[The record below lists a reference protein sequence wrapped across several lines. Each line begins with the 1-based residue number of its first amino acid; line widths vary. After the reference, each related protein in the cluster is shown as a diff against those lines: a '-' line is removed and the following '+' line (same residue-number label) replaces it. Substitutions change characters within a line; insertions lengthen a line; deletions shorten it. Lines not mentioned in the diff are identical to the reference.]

1 MNDNVRILL
10 HTSPSA
16 TTTVRISF
24 ASSPRIISEQKTLE
38 EEYASLIM
46 KRGGLKGLM
55 HKKEFQNVQQQIQAI
70 AMKLRESNK
79 ALCRN
84 LKENPEKVSNML
96 KMQAERGRVGEPRES
111 LQHAQDAGGKGTG
124 GSWGC
129 IAGGGGRGG
138 TRRRVPQMWNGHAVS
153 SGSGGKKR

>member
-96 KMQAERGRVGEPRES
+96 KMQAERGRVGVGVVLR
-111 LQHAQDAGGKGTG
+111 AAGDAE
-124 GSWGC
+124 
-129 IAGGGGRGG
+129 GRGG
-138 TRRRVPQMWNGHAVS
+138 GFHKCGTDMQYLRAA
-153 SGSGGKKR
+153 GGRKDEGRFGG